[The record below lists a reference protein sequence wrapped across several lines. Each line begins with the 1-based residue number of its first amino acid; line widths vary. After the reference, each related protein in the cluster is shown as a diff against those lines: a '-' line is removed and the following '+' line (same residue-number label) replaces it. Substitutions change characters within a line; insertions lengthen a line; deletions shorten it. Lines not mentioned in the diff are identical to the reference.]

1 MSIDKLQ
8 NAIRKQKNPSMV
20 AFSLDKN
27 QVPPA
32 FSENEPDSLNAYRA
46 YTKALLTAL
55 SGVVPAVRFRF
66 GTFAAAGPRGLEIL
80 QALLAVA
87 KEEKFYILLDTPE
100 VYSGADAVLIQQSMA
115 ENWQYDGLLLN
126 CYIGSDG
133 LIPFLNEMK
142 QNTKDLFLAFRTGNK
157 SASEMQDQLAGSRL
171 LYTVMADMASRLGE
185 EMLGRKEYTRLAG
198 VGPATSADSL
208 RTLRCK
214 YPAMFLLIDGYD
226 YSGANAKNCAPA
238 FDNLGHGAIACA
250 DTGIIAAWKE
260 DRGDPVALAVE
271 AAERMRKN
279 LTRYVT
285 IL

>member
-1 MSIDKLQ
+1 MSINKLQ

-27 QVPPA
+27 QIPPA
-32 FSENEPDSLNAYRA
+32 FLEKESDFTKAYLA
-46 YTKALLTAL
+46 YAKALLTAL
-55 SGVVPAVRFRF
+55 TGVVPGVRFRF
-66 GTFAAAGPRGLEIL
+66 GTFAVAGTQGLETL
-80 QALLAVA
+80 RELLSFAW
-87 KEEKFYILLDTPE
+87 EQKFYILLDVPE
-100 VYSGADAVLIQQSMA
+100 VYSGADAALIQETMA

-126 CYIGSDG
+126 GYIGSDG

-142 QNTKDLFLAFRTGNK
+142 QNEKDLFLAFRTGNK

-171 LYTVMADMASRLGE
+171 LYTVMADMASRLAE

-250 DTGIIAAWKE
+250 DNGIVAAWKE
-260 DRGDPVALAVE
+260 DRGDPIALAVE
-271 AAERMRKN
+271 AAERMKKN
-279 LTRYVT
+279 LTRYIT